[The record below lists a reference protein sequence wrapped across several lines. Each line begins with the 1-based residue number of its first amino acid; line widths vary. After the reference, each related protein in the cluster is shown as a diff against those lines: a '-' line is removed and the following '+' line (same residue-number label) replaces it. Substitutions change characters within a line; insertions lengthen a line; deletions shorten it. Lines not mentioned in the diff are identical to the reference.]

1 MKRLVVSIAVI
12 TSIGAQAAQGQSH
25 AELTRQVQVAES
37 SFAATMAQ
45 RNHAAF
51 TSFLDHETVFFG
63 RAGAIRGKDAVAAD
77 WKAYFEGDAAP
88 FSWRPEVV
96 EVLDSGTLGLT
107 SGPVFDPAGRRI
119 GTFTS
124 VWRRETGGAWK
135 IIFDKGCPRI
145 AGT

>member
-1 MKRLVVSIAVI
+1 MRVTFVLTAVA
-12 TSIGAQAAQGQSH
+12 TVFGRPALAQSQV
-25 AELTRQVQVAES
+25 ELTRQVQVAES
-37 SFAATMAQ
+37 SFAATMAH

-51 TSFLDHETVFFG
+51 TSFLDDETVFFG
-63 RAGAIRGKDAVAAD
+63 RGGAIRGKDAVAAD